1 MKNSLLKKPLL
12 ILLLLIGSISYGQS
26 VKGVVTDTDGGLPG
40 VSVTIQGT
48 TTGVQTDFDGN
59 YSIKASQGDVLVYSY
74 LGYKTELRTVGAE
87 TVINVTMTEDAT
99 QLEEVVVIGYGT
111 TTVKDATGSVA
122 SVRAED
128 FNKGVIASPEQLIQG
143 KTAGVQISSTSG
155 APGAGVNI
163 RIRGTNS
170 VRSNNNPL
178 FVVDGIPLS
187 GQETTSGG
195 NVIGLGSNPAKNPL
209 SFLNPNDIESISVLK
224 DASATAIYGTRGANG
239 VVIVTT
245 KSGRS
250 KKGEFNYQANI
261 SSSEARETYNLLNRD
276 QFLAARLSVG
286 LTNDAVSNA
295 GSSTDWQDVIFR
307 RSTSHNQNLSYSK
320 SHDSGSYIATLGFG
334 NQYGIVENS
343 NLERLT
349 ARLNLN
355 QRFLDDKLKLTF
367 NGSISRIN
375 DNLAPTGGTA
385 GYRGDILGA
394 AFSANPTW
402 PNDPNYD
409 TGALANPANLLAYTK
424 GTTNTNRYLAN
435 VSLEY
440 DLTSNLKAKVSL
452 GVDKSDSDN
461 ISVTSSEILGLANG
475 IAGNGRGAYNRL
487 DIQND
492 LLEVTIAYNKEFKNS
507 KLDVL
512 GGFSYQNFKN
522 KALFSGAWGFST
534 KDLDLMGST
543 LQGIVTGLAGEVTG
557 NFQQFG
563 YAPNLGGVY
572 VRGFEGNDFTTSSF
586 TPKTSIYGVRSLAVD
601 SNDYTTELQSFFGRV
616 NYTIADKY
624 LFTATIRADG
634 SSAFPEANRYGYFPS
649 GAFAWKINEEDFMSD
664 SNMSTLKL
672 RVSAG
677 LTGNQEGLG
686 YGDYIYRSRW
696 RGLNPG
702 NDGEIILNNGNA
714 IITWGGPE
722 LKWETTLQYA
732 AGLDFGF
739 NNDRLTGSIDVYRKE
754 TIDLLFNTE
763 QAQPSVAPYRFE
775 NLDSKIVNQGVEFSL
790 GYDLVE
796 SEDFNWSAN
805 FNFAYNDNM
814 VESLVPSAYEQVFAN
829 VNGPGLTGATAMN
842 LKAGYPL
849 FSYYLRVFDGYDSSG
864 QPIITAFPEF
874 VGKSALPT
882 LTGGLSTNVNYKQ
895 FSLSAYFNGQFGHY
909 IYNNTANAFFTAGA
923 FNTTRNVLPETLTS
937 GEALGAS
944 ADPSTRFLEKGDFVR
959 LQNLTL
965 AYDMPLSGKGVFK
978 SMVFSVTGQN
988 LWLSTNYSGL
998 DPEVNSATGGALPS
1012 IGMDYGAYPNPT
1024 TITFG
1029 INAKF

>member
-261 SSSEARETYNLLNRD
+261 SSSEARETYNLLNAD

-295 GSSTDWQDVIFR
+295 GSKTDWQDVIFR

-367 NGSISRIN
+367 NGSMSRIN

-402 PNDPNYD
+402 PNDPSYD
-409 TGALANPANLLAYTK
+409 TGTLVNPANLLAYTR

-461 ISVTSSEILGLANG
+461 ISVTSGEVVGLADG

-487 DIQND
+487 EIQND
-492 LLEVTIAYNKEFKNS
+492 LLEATIAYNKEYKNS
-507 KLDVL
+507 KLDIL

-522 KALFSGAWGFST
+522 KGLFSGGWGFST
-534 KDLDLMGST
+534 TDLDLMGST
-543 LQGIVTGLAGEVTG
+543 LQGIVTGLADELPG
-557 NFQQFG
+557 NYQQFG
-563 YAPNLGGVY
+563 YSTNLNGVF
-572 VRGFEGNDFTTSSF
+572 VRGFEGNDFTISTGLS
-586 TPKTSIYGVRSLAVD
+586 PETSIYGVRALAVD
-601 SNDYTTELQSFFGRV
+601 SNDYNIELQSFFGRV
-616 NYTIADKY
+616 NYSIADKY
-624 LFTATIRADG
+624 LFTATLRADG

-649 GAFAWKINEEDFMSD
+649 GAFAWKLNEEDFMSD

-672 RVSAG
+672 RLSAG
-677 LTGNQEGLG
+677 LTGNQEGVG
-686 YGDYIYRSRW
+686 YGNYINRSRW
-696 RGLNPG
+696 NGLNPG
-702 NDGEIILNNGNA
+702 NDGFIDINNGNSLVSF
-714 IITWGGPE
+714 GGPE
-722 LKWETTLQYA
+722 LKWESTLQYA
-732 AGLDFGF
+732 TGLDFGF
-739 NNDRLTGSIDVYRKE
+739 NNDRLTGSLDVYRKE
-754 TIDLLFNTE
+754 TIDLIFNVP
-763 QAQPSVAPYRFE
+763 QAQPAVTVLKFE
-775 NLDSKIVNQGVEFSL
+775 NLPDSKIVNQGVEFSL

-796 SEDFNWSAN
+796 SDDFNWSAS
-805 FNFAYNDNM
+805 FNVAYNDNM
-814 VESLVPSAYEQVFAN
+814 VESLLGQYDFAD
-829 VNGPGLTGATAMN
+829 VNGPGLTGAFAMR
-842 LKAGYPL
+842 LQEGQPM
-849 FSYYLRVFDGYDSSG
+849 FSYYLLEFEGYDSAG
-864 QPIITAFPEF
+864 QPILSDEKSF
-874 VGKSALPT
+874 VGKSALPN
-882 LTGGLSTNVNYKQ
+882 LTGGLSTNLNYKQ

-923 FNTTRNVLPETLTS
+923 FGTTRNVLPETLTS
-937 GEALGAS
+937 GENIGAS
-944 ADPSTRFLEKGDFVR
+944 APASTRFLEKGDFVR

-965 AYDMPLSGKGVFK
+965 AYDMPLSGEGVFK
-978 SMVFSVTGQN
+978 SMVFSLTGQN
-988 LWLSTNYSGL
+988 LWLSSDYSGL

>member
-12 ILLLLIGSISYGQS
+12 ILMLLIGSISYGQS
-26 VKGVVTDTDGGLPG
+26 VKGVVTDADGSLPG

-48 TTGVQTDFDGN
+48 TSGAQTDFDGN
-59 YSIKASQGDVLVYSY
+59 YTIKASQGDVLVFSY
-74 LGYKTELRTVGAE
+74 LGYKTEVRTVGSE
-87 TVINVTMTEDAT
+87 TVINVTMTEDST
-99 QLEEVVVIGYGT
+99 QLEEIVVIGYGT

-187 GQETTSGG
+187 GQATTSGG

-209 SFLNPNDIESISVLK
+209 SFLNPNDIESISILK
-224 DASATAIYGTRGANG
+224 DASATAIYGTRGSNG

-261 SSSEARETYNLLNRD
+261 SSSEARSTYNLLNAD
-276 QFLAARLSVG
+276 QFLTARTSVG

-355 QRFLDDKLKLTF
+355 QRFLDDKLRLTF
-367 NGSISRIN
+367 NGSMSRVN
-375 DNLAPTGGTA
+375 DNLAPTGGSA

-402 PNDPNYD
+402 PNDPSYD
-409 TGALANPANLLAYTK
+409 TGTLVNPANLLAYTK

-452 GVDKSDSDN
+452 GIDKSDSDN
-461 ISVTSSEILGLANG
+461 FSVTSSEILGLADG
-475 IAGNGRGAYNRL
+475 IAGNGRGAYNTL
-487 DIQND
+487 DVQND
-492 LLEVTIAYNKEFKNS
+492 LLEATIAYNKEFKNS

-522 KALFSGAWGFST
+522 QGLFSGAWGFST

-543 LQGIVTGLAGEVTG
+543 LQDVVEGLAGEVEG
-557 NFQQFG
+557 NYQQFG
-563 YAPNLGGVY
+563 FAPNVSGVF
-572 VRGFEGNDFTTSSF
+572 VRGFEGNEFTTSSF
-586 TPKTSIYGVRSLAVD
+586 SPVTSISGVRSLAVD
-601 SNDYTTELQSFFGRV
+601 SNNYNIELQSFFGRV
-616 NYTIADKY
+616 NYSIADKY

-634 SSAFPEANRYGYFPS
+634 SSAFPEENRYGYFPS
-649 GAFAWKINEEDFMSD
+649 GAFAWKLNEEDFMSD

-672 RVSAG
+672 RLSAG
-677 LTGNQEGLG
+677 LTGNQEGVG
-686 YGDYIYRSRW
+686 YGSYTNRSRW
-696 RGLNPG
+696 NGLNPG
-702 NDGEIILNNGNA
+702 NDGFIDINNGNSL
-714 IITWGGPE
+714 ISYGGPE
-722 LKWETTLQYA
+722 LKWESTLQYA
-732 AGLDFGF
+732 TGLDFGF
-739 NNDRLTGSIDVYRKE
+739 NNDRLSGSIDVYRKE
-754 TIDLLFNTE
+754 TIDLIFNTP
-763 QAQPSVAPYRFE
+763 QAQPAVTPVKFQ
-775 NLDSKIVNQGVEFSL
+775 NLPDSKIINQGVEFSL

-805 FNFAYNDNM
+805 FNVAYNDNM
-814 VESLVPSAYEQVFAN
+814 VESLLGQYDYAD
-829 VNGPGLTGATAMN
+829 VNGPGLTGAFAMR
-842 LKAGYPL
+842 LQEGYPM
-849 FSYYLRVFDGYDSSG
+849 FSYYLLEFEGYDAAG
-864 QPIITAFPEF
+864 QAIVSDEKSF
-874 VGKSALPT
+874 VGKSALPN
-882 LTGGLSTNVNYKQ
+882 LTGGLSTNLNYKQ

-923 FNTTRNVLPETLTS
+923 FGTTRNVLPETLTS
-937 GEALGAS
+937 GEAIGAS
-944 ADPSTRFLEKGDFVR
+944 APASTRFLEKGDFVR

-965 AYDMPLSGKGVFK
+965 AYDMPMSGEGVFK

-988 LWLSTNYSGL
+988 LWLSSDYSGL
-998 DPEVNSATGGALPS
+998 DPEVNSATGGAFPS

>member
-261 SSSEARETYNLLNRD
+261 SSSEARETYNLLNAD

-295 GSSTDWQDVIFR
+295 GSKTDWQDVIFR

-402 PNDPNYD
+402 PNDPSYD
-409 TGALANPANLLAYTK
+409 TGTLVNPANLLAYTR

-461 ISVTSSEILGLANG
+461 ISVTSGEVVGLADG

-487 DIQND
+487 EIQND
-492 LLEVTIAYNKEFKNS
+492 LLEATIAYNKEYKNS
-507 KLDVL
+507 KLDIL

-522 KALFSGAWGFST
+522 KGLFSGGWGFST
-534 KDLDLMGST
+534 TDLDLMGST
-543 LQGIVTGLAGEVTG
+543 LQGIVTGLADELPG
-557 NFQQFG
+557 NYQQFG
-563 YAPNLGGVY
+563 YSTNLNGVF
-572 VRGFEGNDFTTSSF
+572 VRGFEGNDFTISTGLS
-586 TPKTSIYGVRSLAVD
+586 PETSIYVVRALAVD
-601 SNDYTTELQSFFGRV
+601 SNDYNIELQSFFGRV
-616 NYTIADKY
+616 NYSIADKY
-624 LFTATIRADG
+624 LFTATLRADG

-649 GAFAWKINEEDFMSD
+649 GAFAWKLNEEDFMSD

-672 RVSAG
+672 RLSAG
-677 LTGNQEGLG
+677 LTGNQEGVG
-686 YGDYIYRSRW
+686 YGNYINRSRW
-696 RGLNPG
+696 NGLNPG
-702 NDGEIILNNGNA
+702 NDGFIDINNGNSLVSF
-714 IITWGGPE
+714 GGPE
-722 LKWETTLQYA
+722 LKWESTLQYA
-732 AGLDFGF
+732 TGLDFGF
-739 NNDRLTGSIDVYRKE
+739 NNDRLTGSLDVYRKE
-754 TIDLLFNTE
+754 TIDLIFNVP
-763 QAQPSVAPYRFE
+763 QAQPAVTVLKFE
-775 NLDSKIVNQGVEFSL
+775 NLPDSKIVNQGVEFSL

-796 SEDFNWSAN
+796 SDDFNWSAS
-805 FNFAYNDNM
+805 FNVAYNDNM
-814 VESLVPSAYEQVFAN
+814 VESLLGQYDFAD
-829 VNGPGLTGATAMN
+829 VNGPGLTGAFAMR
-842 LKAGYPL
+842 LQEGQPM
-849 FSYYLRVFDGYDSSG
+849 FSYYLLEFEGYDSAG
-864 QPIITAFPEF
+864 QPILSDEKSF
-874 VGKSALPT
+874 VGKSALPN
-882 LTGGLSTNVNYKQ
+882 LTGGLSTNLNYKQ

-923 FNTTRNVLPETLTS
+923 FGTTRNVLPETLTS
-937 GEALGAS
+937 GEDIGAS
-944 ADPSTRFLEKGDFVR
+944 APASTRFLEKGDFVR

-965 AYDMPLSGKGVFK
+965 AYDMPLSGEGVFK
-978 SMVFSVTGQN
+978 SMVFSLTGQN
-988 LWLSTNYSGL
+988 LWLSSDYSGL

>member
-26 VKGVVTDTDGGLPG
+26 VKGVVTDADGGLPG

-276 QFLAARLSVG
+276 QFLAARLAVG
-286 LTNDAVSNA
+286 LTNDAVSDA

-402 PNDPNYD
+402 PNDPSYD
-409 TGALANPANLLAYTK
+409 TGTLVNPANLLAYTR

-461 ISVTSSEILGLANG
+461 ISVTSGEVVGLADG

-487 DIQND
+487 EIQND
-492 LLEVTIAYNKEFKNS
+492 LLEATIAYNKEYKNS
-507 KLDVL
+507 KLDIL

-522 KALFSGAWGFST
+522 KGLFSGGWGFST
-534 KDLDLMGST
+534 TDLDLMGST
-543 LQGIVTGLAGEVTG
+543 LQGIVTGLADELPG
-557 NFQQFG
+557 NYQQFG
-563 YAPNLGGVY
+563 YSTNLNGVF
-572 VRGFEGNDFTTSSF
+572 VRGFEGNDFTISTGLS
-586 TPKTSIYGVRSLAVD
+586 PETSIYGVRALAVD
-601 SNDYTTELQSFFGRV
+601 SNDYNIELQSFFGRV
-616 NYTIADKY
+616 NYSIADKY
-624 LFTATIRADG
+624 LFTATLRADG

-649 GAFAWKINEEDFMSD
+649 GAFAWKLNEEDFMSD

-672 RVSAG
+672 RLSAG
-677 LTGNQEGLG
+677 LTGNQEGVG
-686 YGDYIYRSRW
+686 YGNYINRSRW
-696 RGLNPG
+696 NGLNPG
-702 NDGEIILNNGNA
+702 NDGFIDINNGNSLVSF
-714 IITWGGPE
+714 GGPE
-722 LKWETTLQYA
+722 LKWESTLQYA
-732 AGLDFGF
+732 TGLDFGF
-739 NNDRLTGSIDVYRKE
+739 NNDRLTGSLDVYRKE
-754 TIDLLFNTE
+754 TIDLIFNVP
-763 QAQPSVAPYRFE
+763 QAQPAVTVLKFE
-775 NLDSKIVNQGVEFSL
+775 NLPDSKIVNQGVEFSL

-796 SEDFNWSAN
+796 SDDFNWSAS
-805 FNFAYNDNM
+805 FNVAYNDNM
-814 VESLVPSAYEQVFAN
+814 VESLLGQYDFAD
-829 VNGPGLTGATAMN
+829 VNGPGLTGAFAMR
-842 LKAGYPL
+842 LQEGQPM
-849 FSYYLRVFDGYDSSG
+849 FSYYLLEFEGYDSAG
-864 QPIITAFPEF
+864 QPILSDEKSF
-874 VGKSALPT
+874 VGKSALPN
-882 LTGGLSTNVNYKQ
+882 LTGGLSTNLNYKQ

-923 FNTTRNVLPETLTS
+923 FGTTRNVLPETLTS
-937 GEALGAS
+937 GEDIGAS
-944 ADPSTRFLEKGDFVR
+944 APASTRFLEKGDFVR

-965 AYDMPLSGKGVFK
+965 AYDMPLSGEGVFK
-978 SMVFSVTGQN
+978 SMVFSLTGQN
-988 LWLSTNYSGL
+988 LWLSSDYSGL